1 MTPAI
6 GFLLAAAGLVV
17 LILAFILPPL
27 LRRRTSSAEVDQRST
42 NLQIL
47 RDQLAELE
55 RERHEG
61 SLAESDFEQAR
72 HELQRRLIEETQAE
86 PSAASRPQSRT
97 SALLVLL
104 ALPLLAVAGYALLG
118 TPQALDPEQHKA
130 RVDVSQI
137 EGMVNNLAAR
147 LRQNPDDPKG
157 WIMLARS
164 YKVLGRFGEAA
175 EAYSHAEKMVNTEAA
190 LLADYAEVLVQ
201 ASRGVFEGKPE
212 DLLRRAL
219 AIDPDEP
226 QALFLA
232 GAAAIERHDFKIAV
246 QHWQRLLLQLQPG
259 SEEALALGEAVER
272 AREASTRTPEKT
284 GKSPK

>member
-17 LILAFILPPL
+17 LTLAFLLPPL
-27 LRRRTSSAEVDQRST
+27 LRRLTSSAAVDQRST

-86 PSAASRPQSRT
+86 PCAASRPQSRT

-130 RVDVSQI
+130 RVDASQI

-212 DLLRRAL
+212 DLLRKAL
-219 AIDPDEP
+219 TIDPDEP

-232 GAAAIERHDFKIAV
+232 GAAAIERHDFKTAV

-272 AREASTRTPEKT
+272 AREASTRTPEKA
-284 GKSPK
+284 GKNPK